1 MPATLLVPKNTP
13 KWLTDRTAGSRPCY
27 RLPSKWVYTYTVRF
41 TSVIFSDTFCDPFI
55 VTYLKAILIL
65 LKLWNFYIYWYCIF
79 VHTQMIY
86 LNCFCVCGGL
96 DFITCST
103 FLDCIC
109 ILYSSE
115 SYCTPYNLQTW
126 ILWFLNLESKFMNE
140 QYLLLCK
147 CSKYN

>member
-1 MPATLLVPKNTP
+1 MHHQRSLMPATLLVPKNTP
-13 KWLTDRTAGSRPCY
+13 KWLTDRTAGSRPCF

-41 TSVIFSDTFCDPFI
+41 TNVIFSDTFCDPFI

-96 DFITCST
+96 DFIARST
-103 FLDCIC
+103 FLDCIA
-109 ILYSSE
+109 YS
-115 SYCTPYNLQTW
+115 TV
-126 ILWFLNLESKFMNE
+126 LNRIAHRTTFKHEFCDSLI
-140 QYLLLCK
+140 
-147 CSKYN
+147 

>member
-1 MPATLLVPKNTP
+1 MLYI
-13 KWLTDRTAGSRPCY
+13 W
-27 RLPSKWVYTYTVRF
+27 
-41 TSVIFSDTFCDPFI
+41 DTFCDPFI
-55 VTYLKAILIL
+55 VTYLKAIFIL

-126 ILWFLNLESKFMNE
+126 ILWFLNLESKLMNE
-140 QYLLLCK
+140 QYLLYVSAPSIIDGYCRKSQSISFHSCRWAQMCILFILFL
-147 CSKYN
+147 